1 MAPRR
6 TATRQGYLCDKA
18 HFPALCIFMSH
29 AGEVVENRGA
39 VGDLW
44 VGGGVDAPAGHTPPS
59 VIDSAASPL
68 CLARAFCSAAALKC
82 IDFRQPF
89 RLLVD
94 LIS

>member
-1 MAPRR
+1 MQERWLK
-6 TATRQGYLCDKA
+6 TEGLLVTSG
-18 HFPALCIFMSH
+18 S
-29 AGEVVENRGA
+29 
-39 VGDLW
+39 
-44 VGGGVDAPAGHTPPS
+44 GGGVDAPAGHTPPS